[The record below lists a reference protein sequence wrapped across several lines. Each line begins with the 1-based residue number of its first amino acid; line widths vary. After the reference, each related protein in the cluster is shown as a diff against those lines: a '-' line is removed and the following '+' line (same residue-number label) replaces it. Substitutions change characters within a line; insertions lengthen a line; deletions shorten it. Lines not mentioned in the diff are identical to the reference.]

1 MTKITKAVIPCA
13 GLGTRFLPITKSLP
27 KELLPVI
34 DTPVLQFIVDEAIQS
49 GITDILIVI
58 NKSKEAIKHY
68 FSADNQIVDALLAT
82 GKVKEAQMLQDI
94 VSKANI
100 VFEYQDKPNGSG
112 DAVLYAEKFA
122 SGQAF
127 ALAWGDDLIVSK
139 MPVMGQLADAYQK
152 YNTSILGVQTI
163 LTDDIVKYGVPSVK
177 QKDGDSYQCM
187 AIVEKPPLE
196 KIPSRLAALGRYI
209 LSPDI
214 FDTIR
219 NSANQSTGEL
229 HLTTALN
236 ALASNGKLW
245 AYDFEGMRFDMGDKQ
260 GSLKAAVHF
269 GLQRFGKEFS
279 DYLRH
284 MTLHPSI

>member
-1 MTKITKAVIPCA
+1 MTKITKGVIPCA

-34 DTPVLQFIVDEAIQS
+34 DTPVLQFIVDEAVNS

-68 FSADNQIVDALLAT
+68 FSADNQIIDTLLAN
-82 GKVKEAQMLQDI
+82 GKVKEADMLKAI

-100 VFEYQDKPNGSG
+100 VFEYQDKPKGSG

-122 SGQAF
+122 SGQPF
-127 ALAWGDDLIVSK
+127 ALAWGDDLIVTTGASK
-139 MPVMGQLADAYQK
+139 PVMGQLADAYAQH
-152 YNTSILGVQTI
+152 NATILGVQTI
-163 LTDDIVKYGVPSVK
+163 LTDEIVKYGVPAVSQQVCK
-177 QKDGDSYQCM
+177 SYQCTS
-187 AIVEKPPLE
+187 IVEKPPLD
-196 KIPSRLAALGRYI
+196 KIPSRLAAMGRYI

-219 NSANQSTGEL
+219 NSAVHSSGEL

-236 ALASNGKLW
+236 ALAADGKLW
-245 AYDFEGMRFDMGDKQ
+245 AYDFEGQRFDMGDKL
-260 GSLKAAVHF
+260 GSLKASIHF
-269 GLQRFGKEFS
+269 GLQRFGQDLK
-279 DYLRH
+279 DYLAI
-284 MTLHPSI
+284 LQ